1 MWRRLN
7 KEEFATVNEEVHRWP
22 SLEPG
27 DRLWPVC
34 SAYELRSG
42 SIWAKYFP
50 WAEGLKEWTG
60 YDPLVDTPDLFLR
73 FARLYD
79 QGFSQE
85 LVLQWVHRY
94 GLLGQVSGQVSGFA
108 GGLETVEG
116 FWEEVSWAAG
126 ILAMYE
132 VALSGDNAEAKRLVN
147 TAFPF
152 LELARDTP
160 TKEARARDIFG
171 ESLTRELVEASRQR
185 GLQGIKD
192 FTLKERTLTAR
203 FMTSVVH
210 EWYEADYL
218 NYALVFCLWAVNSRM
233 KERLVF
239 QGSSLADIDGPSTP
253 ANVRPTPAN
262 VRPIW
267 RFDNLLAALY
277 LQMHW
282 LLSSGGELARC
293 ENCGRIIS
301 LARPH
306 PEGRKHR
313 RDKRFCDDAC
323 RQAHHRSKSK
333 SQTQ

>member
-7 KEEFATVNEEVHRWP
+7 KDDFAAVNEEVQRS
-22 SLEPG
+22 SLRPG
-27 DRLWPVC
+27 TRLWPVC

-42 SIWAKYFP
+42 CMWAKHFP

-79 QGFSQE
+79 QRFSPE

-108 GGLETVEG
+108 GGEIVEG

-132 VALSGDNAEAKRLVN
+132 VALSRDSAEAERLV
-147 TAFPF
+147 TTEFPF
-152 LELARDTP
+152 LELARDRP
-160 TKEARARDIFG
+160 TKEAEARDIFG
-171 ESLTRELVEASRQR
+171 ESLTRELVEARRQR

-218 NYALVFCLWAVNSRM
+218 DYALVFCLWAVNSRTN
-233 KERLVF
+233 ERLVY

-253 ANVRPTPAN
+253 ANVRPF
-262 VRPIW
+262 W

-282 LLSSGGELARC
+282 LLSSGGELSRC
-293 ENCGRIIS
+293 ENCGRVIS
-301 LARPH
+301 LARTH
-306 PEGRKHR
+306 QEGRKRR
-313 RDKRFCDDAC
+313 RDRRFCDDAC